1 MRLALLILVVCNM
14 QVSHGYRGRNFGETR
29 RDLVLSG
36 WWWWQDLVLS
46 GCGLRGSA
54 PREHR

>member
-36 WWWWQDLVLS
+36 GS
-46 GCGLRGSA
+46 GGGCGFGDSDLRGSSV
-54 PREHR
+54 